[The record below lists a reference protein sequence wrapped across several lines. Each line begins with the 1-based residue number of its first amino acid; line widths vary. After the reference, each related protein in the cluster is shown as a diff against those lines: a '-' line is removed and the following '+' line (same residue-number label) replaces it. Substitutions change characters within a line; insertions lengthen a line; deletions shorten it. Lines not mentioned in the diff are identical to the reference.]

1 MEAFLDPLP
10 ASAIAFSACSEGIS
24 EKQYFEGL
32 IMRTEMALLTLSI
45 AGAIAA
51 TAGLLMATYLS

>member
-1 MEAFLDPLP
+1 MKGRAIRFRRLP
-10 ASAIAFSACSEGIS
+10 SPSWRAPRVFQRNRIS
-24 EKQYFEGL
+24 KVL